1 MKRLEGKIAVITGA
15 GSGMGRAMAN
25 LFAQEGA
32 KIVAGEWV
40 EETLNAVIAEVRASG
55 GEITGVKCNV
65 ADQAQAENLIDTA
78 VKTYG
83 RLDILCNNA
92 GVIDHNAGVGE
103 VTNEIWQRVLGINL
117 YGPMYLTRRAIPIMR
132 QQKAGSIINTGS
144 VAGLEG
150 GAAGV
155 AYTASKHALVG
166 LTKNT
171 AWRYW
176 PDGIRCNA
184 IAAGAVETNIAAS
197 MDRSKVDVEGSKRWG
212 IYQAVIPGM
221 LKATDIANLALF
233 LASDESKMINGT
245 IIPADAGWTAA

>member
-40 EETLNAVIAEVRASG
+40 EESLNAVVAEVRALG

-65 ADQAQAENLIDTA
+65 ADEAQAENLIDTA

-92 GVIDHNAGVGE
+92 GVMDHNAGVGE
-103 VTNEIWQRVLGINL
+103 VTNEIWQRVLSINL

-144 VAGLEG
+144 VASLEG